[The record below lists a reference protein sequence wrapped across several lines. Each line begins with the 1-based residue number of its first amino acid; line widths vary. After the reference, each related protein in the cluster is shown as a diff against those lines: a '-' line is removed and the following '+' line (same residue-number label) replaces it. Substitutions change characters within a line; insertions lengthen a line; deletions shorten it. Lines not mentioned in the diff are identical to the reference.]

1 MIELGGNIK
10 LDGFNS
16 VDPPTIIVVKKMIGN
31 YAKKISDNIT
41 QVDELLIDLKE
52 SDMENKIFILNAT
65 LTSEEEK
72 FDSEVQDINLF
83 FALDRAMQEIMKKA
97 QK

>member
-16 VDPPTIIVVKKMIGN
+16 VDPPTIIVVKKMVGN

-52 SDMENKIFILNAT
+52 SDMENKIFRLNAT

-83 FALDRAMQEIMKKA
+83 FALDKAMQEIMKKA